1 MSHHSQLATTP
12 RYLISSTLVVSAA
25 AAARARDWRWL
36 GVPRVT
42 TLLRGRPRGR
52 MATWID
58 ASGGQQVFGEQRAR
72 VSTIRHG
79 LADGARWQLC
89 TAETPSGH
97 KFVMIDVGV
106 ITKRWS
112 RTQVPLLFLSALLGT
127 SHRIITKYPHRSV
140 RHVKIPHDV
149 AGSAATCAVHIAQP
163 PSHRIHISLR
173 CFFFPSL
180 CLILTLCH
188 HGCPCHRCE
197 QREACVDEAGG
208 ACCACI
214 ATWQLCSPR
223 S

>member
-42 TLLRGRPRGR
+42 TLLRDRPRGR

-58 ASGGQQVFGEQRAR
+58 AGGGQQVFGEQRAR

-79 LADGARWQLC
+79 LAGGARWQLC

-112 RTQVPLLFLSALLGT
+112 RTQVPLLFLSARVIESSQSIPIARVAT
-127 SHRIITKYPHRSV
+127 SRSRMTWRGQLQLAQCTLHNHRPSASTSLF
-140 RHVKIPHDV
+140 V
-149 AGSAATCAVHIAQP
+149 A
-163 PSHRIHISLR
+163 PSSL
-173 CFFFPSL
+173 
-180 CLILTLCH
+180 
-188 HGCPCHRCE
+188 PC
-197 QREACVDEAGG
+197 
-208 ACCACI
+208 
-214 ATWQLCSPR
+214 T
-223 S
+223 